1 MSLIFEGA
9 QQCGVYA
16 YTHAIDCGKRLE
28 LPNRL
33 MMGHAVE
40 KVRGG
45 SLPLGNSV

>member
-1 MSLIFEGA
+1 MGFMHIP
-9 QQCGVYA
+9 
-16 YTHAIDCGKRLE
+16 HAMLVEDCGKRLE

-40 KVRGG
+40 KVQGG